1 MKYIGKCNIILLCI
15 CSCFL
20 FFLSCK
26 TDVINTVRN
35 EKITKNDRSTVREV
49 AEHVIASMKSGDYAR
64 LKEYVTNDYV
74 IDKLKGERNTDI
86 AIDIDAT
93 SELTDISFVQIL
105 TSNNVSNNYFY
116 DTIEQNRFAYYFSPT
131 NYNQFFYI
139 FTVKENCEEHE
150 IIFFLDFADVSG
162 EWKLSNIEL
171 GHYKYN
177 GMNGPKLGGIA
188 MNTEIDSDLMQS
200 YLLFGATS
208 KLLDPAMGRFVFVGF
223 QEDWT
228 KYASQC
234 VRIYQDEFLFGN
246 SLYENSGQ
254 YVEIAGLSV
263 ILSRCNILPV
273 FSCMTNIPKSDTS
286 LLKIAAEEV
295 NTKIDNYYNGVTKYT
310 DSVIYLLTTTPND
323 PNPVRLRLRAND
335 LDI

>member
-1 MKYIGKCNIILLCI
+1 MKYVGKWNLRLLSI
-15 CSCFL
+15 YSCVL
-20 FFLSCK
+20 FFFSCK
-26 TDVINTVRN
+26 IDAVKTIRNNAVNDSDKSIARGVAERVISSMKAGNYKELGWYLTDDDVIS
-35 EKITKNDRSTVREV
+35 K
-49 AEHVIASMKSGDYAR
+49 
-64 LKEYVTNDYV
+64 LKE
-74 IDKLKGERNTDI
+74 ERNIDI
-86 AIDIDAT
+86 AIDIDET
-93 SELTDISFVQIL
+93 SEHSDISFVQIL